1 MPRKALP
8 PLVPEQE
15 PPGLSEQQRMIYRL
29 AREGKT
35 VRDIIETID
44 TTELVVRTQLRRIR
58 EAALND
64 PSGGNSTTGLE
75 APLDA
80 LTEEELAHLSG
91 RQREVLLLKR
101 TGHKSADIGG
111 ILGISAATARSYV
124 RDARRRALEGPTDP
138 KASRSYKVD
147 DLSPD
152 DMRRLIQGTSPEG
165 VDRGTTS
172 YIYKSVIEGSLA
184 ADLQAL
190 HRAGLRNHATTKAVL
205 TDRARTIKV
214 LALNSRR
221 RLVRIDSPAVR
232 LLLKD
237 VLTEYFRQVAP
248 GLYVEVR
255 PDAIDQILVPEYNAR
270 KHELSPNQ
278 DGAEPELLAS
288 SVEDSAS

>member
-1 MPRKALP
+1 MSRKALP
-8 PLVPEQE
+8 PQVPEQE
-15 PPGLSEQQRMIYRL
+15 PPGLSEQQRAIYRL
-29 AREGKT
+29 AREGRT
-35 VRDIIETID
+35 VRDIIEALG
-44 TTELVVRTQLRRIR
+44 TTELTVRNQLRRIR
-58 EAALND
+58 EA
-64 PSGGNSTTGLE
+64 
-75 APLDA
+75 PLDSPSDPDPATGFHAALEA

-91 RQREVLLLKR
+91 RQQEVLLLKR
-101 TGHKSADIGG
+101 TGHKSRDIGA
-111 ILGISAATARSYV
+111 ILGIDSGTARFHLH
-124 RDARRRALEGPTDP
+124 AAAKALEGPTDP

-152 DMRRLIQGTSPEG
+152 DVRRLIQGTSPEG
-165 VDRGTTS
+165 VDRGATS
-172 YIYKSVIEGSLA
+172 YIYKSVVEGSLA
-184 ADLQAL
+184 ADPQAL

-214 LALNSRR
+214 LALNARR

-270 KHELSPNQ
+270 KHELPSNA
-278 DGAEPELLAS
+278 GSLGLELLS
-288 SVEDSAS
+288 EDSAC